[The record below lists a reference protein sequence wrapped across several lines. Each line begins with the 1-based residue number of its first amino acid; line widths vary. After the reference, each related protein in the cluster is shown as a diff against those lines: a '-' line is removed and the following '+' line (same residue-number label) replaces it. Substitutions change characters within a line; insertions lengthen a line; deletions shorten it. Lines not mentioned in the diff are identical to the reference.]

1 MEAYGANANQNRE
14 CIMTV
19 QRSRWR
25 NYCVAMTVSV
35 LSAVAAAGNG
45 WAQSGLTEQ
54 EMFDRLKAQFEQGRG
69 IGVSDGR
76 TTGTGDAD
84 VSVETN
90 YGSGPTPLSPSEPAV
105 YDRDITI
112 DLRVTFETN
121 SAFIRPSAV
130 EELGKLCRA
139 MQSAPASWNF
149 NIIGHADVS
158 GSPAINR
165 PLSGARAKE
174 VARHL
179 ERKCG
184 IEGSRFATFGLG
196 SSRLLPGVPPVSEE
210 NRRVEVSIVQP

>member
-1 MEAYGANANQNRE
+1 
-14 CIMTV
+14 MTV
-19 QRSRWR
+19 QRSHWR
-25 NYCVAMTVSV
+25 NYCIAMTVSV

-45 WAQSGLTEQ
+45 WAQSSLTEQ
-54 EMFDRLKAQFEQGRG
+54 ELLDRWKAQVQQGRG

-76 TTGTGDAD
+76 TTGTGDAE

-90 YGSGPTPLSPSEPAV
+90 SGSGPAPHLPTEPVV
-105 YDRDITI
+105 YDRDITV

-121 SAFIRPSAV
+121 SAFIRTSAA
-130 EELGKLCRA
+130 EELSKLCSA

-158 GSPAINR
+158 GNPEINR

-184 IEGSRFATFGLG
+184 VAGSRFATFGLG
-196 SSRLLPGVPPVSEE
+196 SSRLLPGVPAVSEE
-210 NRRVEVSIVQP
+210 NRRVEVSIAQP